1 MKWILCT
8 LLALGAGSA
17 ALVGQ
22 TSTKSRSATS
32 KTPSLMTDQE
42 KNIRA
47 YIELLRS
54 DLRTSRSQLVIA
66 VMQLDDEDTAA
77 FWPIYKDFEAEY
89 MQFGDAVLSLI
100 KSYVEG
106 YTTMTDQVADQLA
119 TRLLDLEQTRN
130 SLKRKYYGK
139 IKDALDA
146 ITAARFLQ
154 VENQIERIVDLQIA
168 SELPVMESSRGN
180 QP

>member
-1 MKWILCT
+1 MKWIRCA
-8 LLALGAGSA
+8 LLTLGAGSA

-22 TSTKSRSATS
+22 TPAKSRLASST
-32 KTPSLMTDQE
+32 TQSLMTDQE
-42 KNIRA
+42 RNIRA

-54 DLRTSRSQLVIA
+54 DIRTSRSQLVIA

-89 MQFGDAVLSLI
+89 MQFGDAVLLLI
-100 KSYVEG
+100 RDYVEG
-106 YTTMTDQVADQLA
+106 YATMTNQAADRLA
-119 TRLLDLEQTRN
+119 TRLLDLEQARSN
-130 SLKRKYYGK
+130 LKRKYYGK
-139 IKDALDA
+139 FKDALDA

-154 VENQIERIVDLQIA
+154 VENQIERIVDLQVA
-168 SELPVMESSRGN
+168 SELPVMESSRRI